1 MENNK
6 KTCKNKIVKLI
17 LVGLLLIILGAIGY
31 ISWIKYHSDTLW
43 NIVSQQC
50 VPLKG
55 TEQQNPSCTKVDLEN
70 RYVLFKDKQGPVHNL
85 VIPTDKVSG
94 IESPLLLTETSPDYF
109 ALAWNERESVSPT
122 GQSPISDDK
131 LALAI
136 NSQYGRSQGQLHIHI
151 SCLKPQVIQ
160 QLNQHTNAITSE
172 WSAFPTPLEG
182 HEYWVKKLGT
192 SNLQQENPFKQLNLY
207 VKEHDDEMGNYG
219 LAVAKLQDGSMV
231 LLANRINIWQ
241 FNLGSAGELLDYQCQ
256 ANH

>member
-1 MENNK
+1 M
-6 KTCKNKIVKLI
+6 
-17 LVGLLLIILGAIGY
+17 
-31 ISWIKYHSDTLW
+31 
-43 NIVSQQC
+43 
-50 VPLKG
+50 
-55 TEQQNPSCTKVDLEN
+55 
-70 RYVLFKDKQGPVHNL
+70 
-85 VIPTDKVSG
+85 IPTDKVSG

-136 NSQYGRSQGQLHIHI
+136 NSQYGRSQDQLHIHI